1 MTRNDRTPRAT
12 AAPEHTPR
20 GPIARA
26 DPLTSTA
33 NPAILSASTEF
44 VGCLL
49 NMAPADIT
57 PLLELV
63 HDTDLVHVDPRTGD
77 ILEGQLEQHALAL
90 IRDLVTHG
98 VTPTCSTVLAHA
110 RTKGMSTPNLQLLT
124 DRLIDAHFY
133 AALPNAAWLAGV
145 VLEQAYRR
153 AGIEYAIRITQAA
166 EERGLAEFEQE
177 IGNRDSL
184 RDLWHRHRLATG
196 TDAPTIADTAR
207 TGVA

>member
-1 MTRNDRTPRAT
+1 MTRTDRDPRAT

-26 DPLTSTA
+26 DPLTSNA

-49 NMAPADIT
+49 NMAPSEIT
-57 PLLELV
+57 PLL
-63 HDTDLVHVDPRTGD
+63 DLVRDQD
-77 ILEGQLEQHALAL
+77 LDGQVEQHALGL
-90 IRDLVTHG
+90 IRDLVSHG

-110 RTKGMSTPNLQLLT
+110 RTKGINTPNLQLLT
-124 DRLIDAHFY
+124 DRLVDAHFY
-133 AALPNAAWLAGV
+133 SALPNAAWLAGV

-153 AGIEYAIRITQAA
+153 AGIEYAIRIMQAS

-177 IGNRDSL
+177 LHNREAL
-184 RDLWHRHRLATG
+184 RDLYYRHRRAIG
-196 TDAPTIADTAR
+196 TDAPTVTDTAR

>member
-1 MTRNDRTPRAT
+1 MTRTDRTTRAT
-12 AAPEHTPR
+12 TAPEDTRH

-49 NMAPADIT
+49 NMTPADIT

-63 HDTDLVHVDPRTGD
+63 RDHDLD
-77 ILEGQLEQHALAL
+77 GQVEQHALAL

-110 RTKGMSTPNLQLLT
+110 RTKGISTPNLQLLT

-133 AALPNAAWLAGV
+133 SALPNAAWLAGV

-153 AGIEYAIRITQAA
+153 AGIEYAIRITQAS

-177 IGNRDSL
+177 LHNREAL
-184 RDLWHRHRLATG
+184 RDLYYRHRRATG
-196 TDAPTIADTAR
+196 TDTPTVTVTVTDTAR
-207 TGVA
+207 TGAA

>member
-12 AAPEHTPR
+12 TPDPEPR

-26 DPLTSTA
+26 DPRTTSSG
-33 NPAILSASTEF
+33 PAILSASTEF

-49 NMAPADIT
+49 NMNPADIT

-63 HDTDLVHVDPRTGD
+63 HDEDLD
-77 ILEGQLEQHALAL
+77 GQIEQHALAL
-90 IRDLVTHG
+90 IRDLVAHG

-110 RTKGMSTPNLQLLT
+110 RTQGISEPNLQLLT

-133 AALPNAAWLAGV
+133 SAVPNAAWLAGV

-177 IGNRDSL
+177 LGDRSAL
-184 RDLWHRHRLATG
+184 GDLWRRHRRATG
-196 TDAPTIADTAR
+196 TDAPAVTDTAR
-207 TGVA
+207 TGAA